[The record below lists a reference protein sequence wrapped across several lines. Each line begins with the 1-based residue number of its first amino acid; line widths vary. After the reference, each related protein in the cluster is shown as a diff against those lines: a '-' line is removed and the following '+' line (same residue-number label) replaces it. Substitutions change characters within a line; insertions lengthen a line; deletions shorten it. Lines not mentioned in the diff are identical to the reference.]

1 MSYTIRPATEADA
14 AFLPDIE
21 QAAGTV
27 FRSIPDL
34 AWLADGDV
42 ISVTRHRA
50 FIRAGLCWV
59 ATQARDG
66 HRIAFLSAEV
76 QPDALHIR
84 EISVIPPWQ
93 KKGIGRALV
102 EQAADAAM
110 ARRMPALTLTTF
122 RDIAW
127 NAPYYE
133 RLGFVTLD
141 EDDAGVRL
149 SNILV
154 DEAKHGLPADRRCA
168 MRRTLDRAEPA
179 PATPGPTTQGL
190 ALEPSAR

>member
-59 ATQARDG
+59 ATQSRDG

-93 KKGIGRALV
+93 KKGIGAALI
-102 EQAADAAM
+102 EQVAEAAIE
-110 ARRMPALTLTTF
+110 RGMPALTLTTF
-122 RDIAW
+122 RDIGW
-127 NAPYYE
+127 NEPFYE

-141 EDDAGVRL
+141 ADTVGPRL
-149 SNILV
+149 SGILA
-154 DEAKHGLPADRRCA
+154 DEAKHGLPAERRCA
-168 MRRTLDRAEPA
+168 MRRSLLNAPYTPA
-179 PATPGPTTQGL
+179 APGL
-190 ALEPSAR
+190 ALAPRSR

>member
-59 ATQARDG
+59 ATLADG
-66 HRIAFLSAEV
+66 NHRLGFLSAEV

-84 EISVIPPWQ
+84 EVSVIPPWQ
-93 KKGIGRALV
+93 GRGIGKALV
-102 EQAADAAM
+102 ERVADEAVQ
-110 ARRMPALTLTTF
+110 RGFPALTLTTF
-122 RDIAW
+122 RDIGW
-127 NAPYYE
+127 NEPFYQ
-133 RLGFVTLD
+133 RLGFSTLGESD
-141 EDDAGVRL
+141 IGPRL
-149 SNILV
+149 SSILE
-154 DEAKHGLPADRRCA
+154 DEGRHGLPRAQRCA
-168 MRRTLDRAEPA
+168 MRRMLPINA
-179 PATPGPTTQGL
+179 PASAPHDTLGL
-190 ALEPSAR
+190 ALTPRAR